1 MPIIVKTLTVM
12 SSTISLNPVY
22 ARERIDSETIR
33 IPTYV
38 YASVFSSLCI
48 AVGLIWD
55 ISWHMS
61 VGRDGLLSPPHLVMY
76 LGAVV
81 AGVFSGIRVLKTS
94 FWGSAAEKGASIKFW
109 GIFHGS
115 LGAMFCIWGAF
126 AMLTS
131 APFDDWWHN
140 TYGLD
145 VKILSPPHL
154 VLGLGMIMIQ
164 FGAIVSVLA
173 TQNNFNLSENPAL
186 KTRLRWLFGLS
197 AGFLLVMAYIMVSEF
212 FFTNKMHGA
221 TAYKV
226 AAMIFPLLIISI
238 SYASP
243 YKWGGTMMALAY
255 SILMAAMVWILPL
268 FPAEPRLSPIYNH
281 ITHYQPFHFP
291 LLLIVPAIAI
301 DLIVARW
308 KEINPWI
315 LAVVLSVGFLLFF
328 VPVQWVFADFLHTE
342 SARGWF
348 FGRFSWPYSSNP
360 DWEYRF
366 AFYLGSIDTGWT
378 LVKGLSIALLFG
390 IISSRIGISFG
401 RWMSQV
407 KR

>member
-1 MPIIVKTLTVM
+1 M
-12 SSTISLNPVY
+12 SSTISIQPVY
-22 ARERIDSETIR
+22 SREQVDTQSIQ
-33 IPTYV
+33 IPAYV

-94 FWGSAAEKGASIKFW
+94 FWGNSAEKGASIRFW

-173 TQNNFNLSENPAL
+173 TQNNFDITKNPAI
-186 KTRLRWLFGLS
+186 KSRLQVLFGLS

-212 FFTNKMHGA
+212 FFNNKLHGA

-226 AAMIFPLLIISI
+226 AAIVFPLLIVSI

-243 YKWGGTMMALAY
+243 YKWGGTMMAVAY
-255 SILMAAMVWILPL
+255 SLLMAMMVWILPL
-268 FPAEPRLSPIYNH
+268 FPAEPRLSPVYNH
-281 ITHYQPFHFP
+281 ITQYQPFHFP
-291 LLLIVPAIAI
+291 LLLIIPSLVIDMFVDRWRISSRWLLSLGLAI
-301 DLIVARW
+301 
-308 KEINPWI
+308 
-315 LAVVLSVGFLLFF
+315 GFLAFF
-328 VPVQWVFADFLHTE
+328 VPFQWFFADFLNTE
-342 SARGWF
+342 AARGWF

-366 AFYLGSIDTGWT
+366 AFHPGSMDTGWA
-378 LVKGLSIALLFG
+378 LVKGLAIAVVFAVL
-390 IISSRIGISFG
+390 SARIGLSFG
-401 RWMSQV
+401 NWMSQV

>member
-1 MPIIVKTLTVM
+1 M
-12 SSTISLNPVY
+12 STTISHNPVY
-22 ARERIDSETIR
+22 SRERVELRSVR
-33 IPTYV
+33 IPNYV

-81 AGVFSGIRVLKTS
+81 AGVFSGVRVLKTS
-94 FWGSAAEKGASIKFW
+94 FWGSAAEKGGSIKFW

-173 TQNNFNLSENPAL
+173 TQNNFNLTENPGL
-186 KTRLRWLFGLS
+186 MIRLRWLFGLS

-212 FFTNKMHGA
+212 FFNNKLHGA
-221 TAYKV
+221 TPYKV
-226 AAMIFPLLIISI
+226 AAMVFPLLIVAISF
-238 SYASP
+238 ASP

-255 SILMAAMVWILPL
+255 SLLMAAMVWILPM
-268 FPAEPRLSPIYNH
+268 FSAEPRLSPIYNH
-281 ITHYQPFHFP
+281 ITQYQPFHFP
-291 LLLIVPAIAI
+291 LLLLFPS
-301 DLIVARW
+301 LIVDLLVMKW
-308 KEINPWI
+308 KTSNRWI
-315 LAVVLSVGFLLFF
+315 LAIGLAFGFLAVF
-328 VPVQWVFADFLHTE
+328 VPFQWVFADFMHTE
-342 SARGWF
+342 AARGWF

-366 AFYLGSIDTGWT
+366 AFHPGSVDTGWN
-378 LVKGLSIALLFG
+378 LVKGLAIALLFG
-390 IISSRIGISFG
+390 IFSSRIGLAFG
-401 RWMSQV
+401 NWMSQV